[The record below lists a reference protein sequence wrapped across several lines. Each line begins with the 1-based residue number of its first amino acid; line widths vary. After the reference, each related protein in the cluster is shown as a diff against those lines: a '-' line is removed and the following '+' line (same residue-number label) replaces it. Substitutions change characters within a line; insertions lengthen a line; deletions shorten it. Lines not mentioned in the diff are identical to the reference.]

1 MSTVK
6 ISEISDAPKEG
17 KGRQIHLRHPYTEI
31 DYILGLFQVEGK
43 YYCITDLCKSCEGSL
58 GKGIL
63 RGMFA
68 FSNKEQSECLASNT
82 LLRQLA
88 LHSQSNQLSHCL

>member
-6 ISEISDAPKEG
+6 ISEISDAPEEG

-43 YYCITDLCKSCEGSL
+43 
-58 GKGIL
+58 
-63 RGMFA
+63 
-68 FSNKEQSECLASNT
+68 
-82 LLRQLA
+82 
-88 LHSQSNQLSHCL
+88 